1 MGPVTI
7 YLINAIAGD
16 RFVDQNTN
24 TGWTVLSNH
33 GGVITMVSDDGTKHQ
48 GTPPAD
54 MTVDLTNRDDGLDMR
69 SAIGNIQAAGLNPRV
84 VSVE

>member
-1 MGPVTI
+1 MTI

-16 RFVDQNTN
+16 RFVDQSTGA
-24 TGWTVLSNH
+24 GWTVLSNH
-33 GGVITMVSDDGTKHQ
+33 NGYITMVNDDGIKHQ

-54 MTVDLTNRDDGLDMR
+54 MTVSLTNRDDSLDQAG
-69 SAIGNIQAAGLNPRV
+69 AIANVMNGGLNPRV